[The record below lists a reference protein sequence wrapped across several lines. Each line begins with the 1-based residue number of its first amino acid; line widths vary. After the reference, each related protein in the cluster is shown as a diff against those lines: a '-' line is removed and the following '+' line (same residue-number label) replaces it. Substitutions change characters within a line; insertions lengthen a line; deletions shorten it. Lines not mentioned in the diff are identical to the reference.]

1 MRKARPPKIALCLP
15 LYSVLLGRKSRKSSV
30 DSRRPSRRISR
41 AYEIRPSYR
50 SEKPLYDWLCEH
62 LDKQTVNLRRES
74 VIHRFQDPS
83 FPRVVQITV
92 SFKSA
97 VDVLI
102 TALQLVLLKIISSG
116 NNAFIGVVHSFDSE
130 SRSFVLIS
138 DCHHSRGS
146 ICVQVVYGYN
156 IESLE
161 ILNHVLTSHD
171 KKLLERFSQRIAT
184 SPRIP

>member
-1 MRKARPPKIALCLP
+1 MRQNDLLLLHGTEKVSFTDFRIPVSLELYKVRSKNAASLETELLRIAKFSTVLCYINVNFIKL
-15 LYSVLLGRKSRKSSV
+15 
-30 DSRRPSRRISR
+30 
-41 AYEIRPSYR
+41 
-50 SEKPLYDWLCEH
+50 
-62 LDKQTVNLRRES
+62 TV
-74 VIHRFQDPS
+74 
-83 FPRVVQITV
+83 TV

-146 ICVQVVYGYN
+146 ICVQIVYGYN

-171 KKLLERFSQRIAT
+171 KKLLERFSQKVAT
-184 SPRIP
+184 SARLP